1 MNKKTT
7 KHPLFDDVVVDHF
20 KEHPEEI
27 KGYLDTVIEEY
38 EKNPDEGALLSALQQ
53 VAKANGGISEL
64 ARKTDLSRTRLYETL
79 SDRGNPR
86 LKNFQRI
93 LKAFG
98 YTLTIKP
105 INDETVKSQKR
116 FS

>member
-7 KHPLFDDVVVDHF
+7 KHPSFDDVVIDHF

-27 KGYLDTVIEEY
+27 ADYLDTVIEEY
-38 EKNPDEGALLSALQQ
+38 EKDPDEGALLSALQQ
-53 VAKANGGISEL
+53 VAKAKGGISEL
-64 ARKTDLSRTRLYETL
+64 ARKTNLSRTRLYETL

-86 LKNFQRI
+86 LRNFQRI
-93 LKAFG
+93 LQAFG

-105 INDETVKSQKR
+105 INDDLAKSG
-116 FS
+116 